1 MDSDSD
7 SENDNVGVEVDN
19 NSNQRGIST
28 MKAQHQ
34 HYDSNNTTQK
44 NTDKSLPKTGE
55 QSEQTGFIS
64 SILLFLGGLLFLN
77 RRRSKKE
84 DK

>member
-7 SENDNVGVEVDN
+7 SENDNVSVEVDN
-19 NSNQRGIST
+19 NSNQRGISI

-44 NTDKSLPKTGE
+44 NTDKSLPKQE
-55 QSEQTGFIS
+55 NSQNKLALYQAYFY
-64 SILLFLGGLLFLN
+64 F
-77 RRRSKKE
+77 
-84 DK
+84 

>member
-1 MDSDSD
+1 M
-7 SENDNVGVEVDN
+7 
-19 NSNQRGIST
+19 
-28 MKAQHQ
+28 
-34 HYDSNNTTQK
+34 TQITLK
-44 NTDKSLPKTGE
+44 NADKSLPKTGE
-55 QSEQTGFIS
+55 QSEQIGFIS